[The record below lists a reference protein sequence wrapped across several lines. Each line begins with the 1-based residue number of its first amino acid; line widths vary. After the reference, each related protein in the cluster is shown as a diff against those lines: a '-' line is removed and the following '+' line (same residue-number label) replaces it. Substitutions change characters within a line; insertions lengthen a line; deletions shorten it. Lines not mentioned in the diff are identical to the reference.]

1 MAAIFAQDQQS
12 LGTRIFGK
20 RGVGLFMIEEDPR
33 EEAPQR
39 SSVSG
44 FDPSLKRA
52 TAETAHQAKARSL
65 VHANTTSEQ
74 LSEGA
79 SICGTQGE
87 RQAWPTAAAGPSQQP
102 CGANMLQ
109 DDRSW
114 RERLL
119 RPFRVLDYG
128 HRAVRQVLD
137 KRQAPWGTEYKVAWE
152 DTWVP
157 EAVLL
162 KQEYAVSKT
171 TFM

>member
-1 MAAIFAQDQQS
+1 MAAIFAHDQQS
-12 LGTRIFGK
+12 LGTRTLGK
-20 RGVGLFMIEEDPR
+20 RGVGLFMIEEDPQ

-44 FDPSLKRA
+44 FDPFIKRA
-52 TAETAHQAKARSL
+52 TAETAHQAKPRSL
-65 VHANTTSEQ
+65 VYANATSKQ
-74 LSEGA
+74 LPEGV
-79 SICGTQGE
+79 STRGTQGE

-102 CGANMLQ
+102 CRTNMLQ

-114 RERLL
+114 RERFL

-137 KRQAPWGTEYKVAWE
+137 KRQAPWGTEYKVSWE

-157 EAVLL
+157 EAVLM
-162 KQEYAVSKT
+162 KQEYAVSRT